1 MVLAIYRTSIF
12 ALIPLQF
19 WKWCYWFLF
28 LFFLIGKFWKTETCY
43 WFLLHNFFCD
53 SGGGGCDSRHRY
65 WDGHLPIYQ
74 IMLLIARPKAL
85 QKVFPFTWL
94 GAALGSWKCD
104 DGVHWLFGI
113 ANLEAGTSVNLLQ
126 KNLKTQKRERWSAR
140 TLLMGVLH
148 WYWWTHKWWRNNSFW
163 LPKVALI
170 HWSWPSDWSGH
181 RSDGKSIDRM
191 EAIIRSS
198 SISAPRPWW
207 GSADEQLW
215 PMRLLGIT
223 IWGGPWAK
231 NGNWEKGAKTTKWHW
246 DPTSKIWCH

>member
-53 SGGGGCDSRHRY
+53 SGGGGGGCDSRHRY

-113 ANLEAGTSVNLLQ
+113 ATLEAGTSVNLLQ
-126 KNLKTQKRERWSAR
+126 KNLKTQKREVICKDTFNGCF
-140 TLLMGVLH
+140 TLILM
-148 WYWWTHKWWRNNSFW
+148 
-163 LPKVALI
+163 
-170 HWSWPSDWSGH
+170 
-181 RSDGKSIDRM
+181 
-191 EAIIRSS
+191 
-198 SISAPRPWW
+198 
-207 GSADEQLW
+207 
-215 PMRLLGIT
+215 
-223 IWGGPWAK
+223 
-231 NGNWEKGAKTTKWHW
+231 
-246 DPTSKIWCH
+246 DP

>member
-19 WKWCYWFLF
+19 WKW
-28 LFFLIGKFWKTETCY
+28 CY

-126 KNLKTQKRERWSAR
+126 KNLKTQKTERWSAR

-170 HWSWPSDWSGH
+170 TDLDHLIGRDTNQMESTLIVWKRSFDQVQFLLRGDGGALQMNSSGQWDCWGSQFGVGH
-181 RSDGKSIDRM
+181 GPKMGIEKRG
-191 EAIIRSS
+191 
-198 SISAPRPWW
+198 PRPQ
-207 GSADEQLW
+207 S
-215 PMRLLGIT
+215 GIGT
-223 IWGGPWAK
+223 PLPKYDATNKEAPLFIITQSCIW
-231 NGNWEKGAKTTKWHW
+231 
-246 DPTSKIWCH
+246 